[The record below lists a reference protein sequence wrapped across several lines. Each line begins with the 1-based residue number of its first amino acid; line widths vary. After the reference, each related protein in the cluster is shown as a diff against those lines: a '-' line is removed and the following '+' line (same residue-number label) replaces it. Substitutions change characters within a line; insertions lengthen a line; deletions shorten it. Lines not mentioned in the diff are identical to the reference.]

1 MPRSLRKF
9 AKIAQRTKESMP
21 TVVMIL
27 ILNDQMRPS
36 WVLPMRRVATEA
48 TLDEE
53 VFGTVE
59 PLELR
64 ICSQNP
70 VWKYPTHELRGET
83 HSSLL
88 PRQSQFV
95 FPSQT
100 KYPRQSGNR
109 FLEDFSYKEIDVPP
123 VCIWEWWHKLIPSC
137 RPGVFRYSWSPW
149 GRPGWRPRPSG
160 RMLDRTAVLHSPGF

>member
-109 FLEDFSYKEIDVPP
+109 FFVTFRIKRSMCHLFVSENDDTSWYHRVGQECSDTHEVHEDVQVE
-123 VCIWEWWHKLIPSC
+123 
-137 RPGVFRYSWSPW
+137 
-149 GRPGWRPRPSG
+149 
-160 RMLDRTAVLHSPGF
+160 DRGHQAKC